1 MIRTLIVEESG
12 IARLGIRSLL
22 GSHAD
27 ELDIDEAGSRIEVM
41 TQLCARYYELIILE
55 PKMAGGTATSLIR
68 QLREHS
74 PWSDVLVFTALDE
87 LTFGVDA
94 IRDGAKGYLMKSC
107 SHDEFRAAVKRV
119 GSGRIYLSQAL
130 AAEFATGLR
139 KYDTRNKPHESFSK
153 REFQVFS
160 MAVCSLTPAESAH
173 VLQLSA
179 ETVGV
184 LRRSVMGKLKASTQH
199 EMVEYAGAQHLL
211 EECRATSN
219 ALWTRRFSQDYVERS
234 AVRSSIFFV

>member
-1 MIRTLIVEESG
+1 MIRTLIVEESNV
-12 IARLGIRSLL
+12 ARLGIRSML
-22 GSHAD
+22 GRHAD
-27 ELDIDEAGSRIEVM
+27 ELEIDEAGSRVEVM

-55 PKMAGGTATSLIR
+55 PKMSGGTATSLIK

-87 LTFGVDA
+87 LTFGVGA
-94 IRDGAKGYLMKSC
+94 IRDGAKGYLMKTC
-107 SHDEFRAAVKRV
+107 TRDEFRTAVKRV

-160 MAVCSLTPAESAH
+160 MAVCGLTPAESAH
-173 VLQLSA
+173 VLQLGA
-179 ETVGV
+179 ETVGAQ
-184 LRRSVMGKLKASTQH
+184 RRSVMGKLGASTPH
-199 EMVEYAGAQHLL
+199 EMVENAGAQHLI
-211 EECRATSN
+211 EACRAASN
-219 ALWTRRFSQDYVERS
+219 ALWTRRFSQGYVERP
-234 AVRSSIFFV
+234 AARSSMFFV